1 MTDAETTAT
10 NKTQVMKNSNKFIFF
25 LTHINLQEPCII
37 EASHPPV
44 LGLLNYSDRP
54 DVPVRKRDKHPRL
67 MHPCRATT
75 SPFAAKRVSLSLL
88 SLIITTPPPPLAP
101 QNTVCRG
108 HRFPSWEGGTHMHV
122 QVQLSLTCCSWKADE
137 MLCSAQVLQPES
149 AKSL

>member
-1 MTDAETTAT
+1 MSSKTDKTDAETTAT

-75 SPFAAKRVSLSLL
+75 SPFAAKRVSLSPLAHNNN
-88 SLIITTPPPPLAP
+88 PPPTPCPPEYRLPRSPLS
-101 QNTVCRG
+101 QLGR
-108 HRFPSWEGGTHMHV
+108 WYTHART
-122 QVQLSLTCCSWKADE
+122 S
-137 MLCSAQVLQPES
+137 SA
-149 AKSL
+149 